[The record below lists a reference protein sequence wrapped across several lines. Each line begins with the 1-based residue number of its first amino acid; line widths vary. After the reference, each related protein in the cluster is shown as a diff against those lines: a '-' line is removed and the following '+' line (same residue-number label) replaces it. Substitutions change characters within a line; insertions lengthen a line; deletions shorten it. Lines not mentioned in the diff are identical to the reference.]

1 MLKNIP
7 PNERPQERLER
18 LGASALSERELIA
31 MILRTGTTN
40 NHVLNIADEILS
52 KAGSLSGLLR
62 WDVSDFMQTR
72 GIGKVKGLQLSILV
86 EVAKRM
92 IQGQRTSD
100 ITFDEP
106 QKVWDYLF
114 PEVRSSIVEKVWVF
128 CLDRKSKLLRAE
140 LVTSGTA
147 TGSLVHPREVFRP
160 AGHPQSF

>member
-1 MLKNIP
+1 MY
-7 PNERPQERLER
+7 
-18 LGASALSERELIA
+18 
-31 MILRTGTTN
+31 
-40 NHVLNIADEILS
+40 
-52 KAGSLSGLLR
+52 
-62 WDVSDFMQTR
+62 DFMQTR

-128 CLDRKSKLLRAE
+128 CLDRKNKLLRAE
-140 LVTSGTA
+140 LV
-147 TGSLVHPREVFRP
+147 
-160 AGHPQSF
+160 